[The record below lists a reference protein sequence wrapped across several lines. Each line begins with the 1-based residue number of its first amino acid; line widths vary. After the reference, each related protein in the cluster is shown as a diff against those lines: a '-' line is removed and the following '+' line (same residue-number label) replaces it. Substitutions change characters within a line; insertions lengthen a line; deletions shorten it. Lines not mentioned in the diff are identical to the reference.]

1 MQLLIMIVIGLMLLI
16 LLSVRLVGFDRG
28 VDLAIDASSTTA
40 EASDET
46 PVIDTAPA
54 EAAPAIR
61 VPVQYIDNGLLPK
74 IEKNLSGVQEV
85 LAPMAFGGPEAFH
98 ASDEHVALVT
108 DVASDAFTVT
118 AGQTREVESALAAV
132 PDPAGDPE
140 ELEPYNS
147 FAGMIVSS
155 NQMTGSVDAAP
166 TPDTAV
172 ETAPPGRPGENG
184 GVVGMRSFQG
194 AAAAT

>member
-1 MQLLIMIVIGLMLLI
+1 MQLLIMTVIGLMLLI

-28 VDLAIDASSTTA
+28 VDLAVDASSTTA

-46 PVIDTAPA
+46 PVIDTTPV
-54 EAAPAIR
+54 EAPAIK

-74 IEKNLSGVQEV
+74 IEKNLGGVREV

-108 DVASDAFTVT
+108 DVTSDAFTVT
-118 AGQTREVESALAAV
+118 AGQTREVESVLAAV

-155 NQMTGSVDAAP
+155 NQMTGSAA
-166 TPDTAV
+166 PDTAV
-172 ETAPPGRPGENG
+172 ETAPAGRPGENG

-194 AAAAT
+194 TAT